1 VGVKVVGNQTSPC
14 VGSNPAL
21 TAFRKGS
28 EFSEPFLLPS
38 FKILLVI
45 SHYLQNYLQNL
56 LIYFTSLSN
65 TYFLLDIL
73 PYFNDLKKLFDHN
86 GWLVLLDEIAIIIFA
101 LFLIY
106 KWRIYFLNR
115 QRKDLEHLVEESAS
129 EISNKNEEIL
139 AQKEEIVRQQAK
151 VKEVFEELTDSIKT
165 AQRIQQSFL
174 PPDEEI
180 KKYLPDHFV
189 LYLPKDIV
197 SGDFYWLHVKYD
209 KIYIA
214 AVDCTGHGVAGAF
227 MSIIGGNLLKQ
238 IVIEN
243 PTHNAGEI
251 LQQLSAE
258 LISTLHQDSGK
269 ESSNDG
275 SMDMSLCII
284 DIDENLIHFAG
295 ANNPL
300 YIIRNAEIVQIQCDK
315 RSIGLQK
322 NAKPFTF
329 SNTVLEIQP
338 TDKYYLFSD
347 GFASQFG
354 GENGEQKLKFT
365 RFRELL
371 LKTAELTFAQQKT
384 TIHRELKAWQGITEQ
399 TDDIM
404 LLGFSVPL
412 KDDEDW

>member
-1 VGVKVVGNQTSPC
+1 MC
-14 VGSNPAL
+14 I
-21 TAFRKGS
+21 R
-28 EFSEPFLLPS
+28 
-38 FKILLVI
+38 
-45 SHYLQNYLQNL
+45 
-56 LIYFTSLSN
+56 
-65 TYFLLDIL
+65 D
-73 PYFNDLKKLFDHN
+73 
-86 GWLVLLDEIAIIIFA
+86 
-101 LFLIY
+101 
-106 KWRIYFLNR
+106 R
-115 QRKDLEHLVEESAS
+115 
-129 EISNKNEEIL
+129 EIL